1 LQWIDYVP
9 NPGDPLQGYPGVIKV
24 AGHELVECVTDPVI
38 NATIQVFGNSSGTID
53 EIADTCNNESGT
65 VVLQMNSVECRVQGY
80 WSAADNAGILPEG
93 RLSFALGKS
102 TFGLDEVKEQL
113 KTNNGTFSG
122 AFYLFLDDFS
132 VTTFNSFNVNVP
144 IPNTGSFAG
153 LSPGVNITKTP
164 ATPTAPNPWFEN
176 AGNPD
181 QIQRIRYSYDVTFA
195 GQTSNPSVPVAA
207 FPPTGSTSPFEY
219 SLSATFTTNGV
230 AVGTPPAAMDFELVA
245 GADPYFSSINTLDGN
260 SVWWL
265 SRDLR
270 VFSLSIG
277 NPALPGDPNAPTFSG
292 TSGYT
297 YIQSL
302 IKYLT
307 LSNQYTVPFAP
318 GSADPLDTLLQGNV
332 DAETSVA
339 PLDSSGNPNYNFAI
353 ARVRLTS
360 DVQGASSAAT
370 NTRVFFRLWVAPSF
384 DTDFDPN
391 TTYYS
396 NPVYPALPT
405 APLASAA
412 STPPD
417 PTGQQLRTTPYF
429 ATDINGTNDYNPSVS
444 YNNIQTIQIPQG
456 ATQDTVYAYYG
467 CFLDIYNN
475 NQATFPDTHH
485 CLVAQIA
492 YDGSPQLYDSSTAI
506 NPGNTDK
513 LAQRNLQI
521 ANSGSGIGGGS
532 IVQGIVIQNP
542 VSNGVPGTVTAAA
555 APVLP
560 THRIGTAFDSR
571 PSPGPTFGPNVSHSQ
586 ITRLETCC
594 ELPSCFMVCNVV
606 IELH

>member
-1 LQWIDYVP
+1 
-9 NPGDPLQGYPGVIKV
+9 
-24 AGHELVECVTDPVI
+24 VI
-38 NATIQVFGNSSGTID
+38 NGSIQVFGSGGID
-53 EIADTCNNESGT
+53 EISDVCNNESGSL
-65 VVLQMNSVECRVQGY
+65 VIQMNSVLCRVQGY

-113 KTNNGTFSG
+113 KTSNGIFSG

-132 VTTFNSFNVNVP
+132 ITTFNSFNVNVP
-144 IPNTGSFAG
+144 IPNTGSFAA
-153 LSPGVNITKTP
+153 LSPGVTITETP
-164 ATPTAPNPWFEN
+164 GTLAAPNPSFEN
-176 AGNPD
+176 PGNPD

-195 GQTSNPSVPVAA
+195 GQTPSNPDVPVTA
-207 FPPTGSTSPFEY
+207 FPPTGSTTPFEY

-230 AVGTPPAAMDFELVA
+230 AVGTPLAAMDFELVA
-245 GADPYFSSINTLDGN
+245 GADPYFSSINTLDAS

-277 NPALPGDPNAPTFSG
+277 KPALPGDPNAPTFSG
-292 TSGYT
+292 ISGYT

-302 IKYLT
+302 VKYLS
-307 LSNQYTVPFAP
+307 LSSQYTVPFAP

-332 DAETSVA
+332 DAETSVV
-339 PLDSSGNPNYNFAI
+339 PLDSLGNPNYNFAI

-360 DVQGASSAAT
+360 NVQGPSSAAT

-396 NPVYPALPT
+396 DPAYPGLP
-405 APLASAA
+405 AQPLASAA

-417 PTGQQLRTTPYF
+417 PTGQQLRTMPYF
-429 ATDINGTNDYNPSVS
+429 ATINGANDYNGSVP
-444 YNNIQTIQIPQG
+444 YTNIQTIQIPQGGTLPGG

-492 YDGSPQLYDSSTAI
+492 YDGSPQLYDSSTPI
-506 NPGNTDK
+506 GPGNTDK

-521 ANSGSGIGGGS
+521 ANSGSGVGGGS
-532 IVQGIVIQNP
+532 IVQGIVIQNL
-542 VSNGVPGTVTAAA
+542 VSNDVPSTVTAAA

-560 THRIGTAFDSR
+560 THRTGTAFDSR

-586 ITRLETCC
+586 ITRLEI
-594 ELPSCFMVCNVV
+594 LP
-606 IELH
+606 

>member
-1 LQWIDYVP
+1 LQWIDYVAP
-9 NPGDPLQGYPGVIKV
+9 PFDPLQDSNGVIKV
-24 AGHELVECVTDPVI
+24 TGHELAECVTDPVI
-38 NATIQVFGNSSGTID
+38 NATIQVLGNPNGRID
-53 EIADTCNNESGT
+53 EIGDTCNSNGT
-65 VVLQMNSVECRVQGY
+65 VALQMNSVSCRVQGY
-80 WSAADNAGILPEG
+80 WSAADNACILPEG

-113 KTNNGTFSG
+113 KTNNGIFSG

-132 VTTFNSFNVNVP
+132 VTTFNSFKVNVP

-153 LSPGVNITKTP
+153 LSPGVTIAQTP
-164 ATPTAPNPWFEN
+164 ATLTAPNPWFEN
-176 AGNPD
+176 AGSPD

-195 GQTSNPSVPVAA
+195 GQTSNPVVPVTA
-207 FPPTGSTSPFEY
+207 FPPTGSTPFEY

-230 AVGTPPAAMDFELVA
+230 QVGTPPTAMDFELVA

-260 SVWWL
+260 SYWWL

-270 VFSLSIG
+270 VFSLSSG
-277 NPALPGDPNAPTFSG
+277 NAALPGDPNAPNFSG

-302 IKYLT
+302 IKYL
-307 LSNQYTVPFAP
+307 NGANKYTVPFAP
-318 GSADPLDTLLQGNV
+318 GSADPLDTLLQNNV

-339 PLDSSGNPNYNFAI
+339 PLDGSRNPNYNFAI

-360 DVQGASSAAT
+360 DVQGPLSAAT
-370 NTRVFFRLWVAPSF
+370 NARVFFRLWVAPSF
-384 DTDFDPN
+384 DTDFDPY
-391 TTYYS
+391 TTYLS
-396 NPVYPALPT
+396 NPIYPGLPT
-405 APLASAA
+405 WPLASAA

-429 ATDINGTNDYNPSVS
+429 ATVNGANDYDPTVPN
-444 YNNIQTIQIPQG
+444 NNIQTIQIPQGGTLPSG

-467 CFLDIYNN
+467 CFLDIYDSSH
-475 NQATFPDTHH
+475 QANFPDTHH

-492 YDGSPQLYDSSTAI
+492 YDGSQQLYDSSTAI

-521 ANSGSGIGGGS
+521 ANSGSGSGGGS
-532 IVQGIVIQNP
+532 SVQGLVIQNP
-542 VSNGVPGTVTAAA
+542 ASNGVPGTVTAAA
-555 APVLP
+555 SPVLP
-560 THRIGTAFDSR
+560 THRIGTTFDSR
-571 PSPGPTFGPNVSHSQ
+571 PSPGPTFGSNVSHFQ
-586 ITRLETCC
+586 ITRLETCR
-594 ELPSCFMVCNVV
+594 ELPSCFMATVT
-606 IELH
+606 